1 MSLTRREVGSSNAR
15 KYHPNHFEG
24 TIFNLEFHIE
34 HKLSFKQEDRKKT
47 AAYRQG
53 VKKVYSVNTF
63 CGRYQKYVLAMRKV
77 KKKEET
83 GFPKQGTLY
92 GHLQDWNVI
101 NEDGPLCQGLLY
113 FLFYFDVKS
122 RWLGESPLEKQ
133 FYCRGI
139 FQVIS
144 ILTEDEK

>member
-24 TIFNLEFHIE
+24 TIFNLEFCIE

-63 CGRYQKYVLAMRKV
+63 CGRYQKYVLAMRKE
-77 KKKEET
+77 KKKGRNRISQTRNPVWSPARLECNQWRWT
-83 GFPKQGTLY
+83 TLPRFIVFFILFWCKESLVRRKSL
-92 GHLQDWNVI
+92 GKTV
-101 NEDGPLCQGLLY
+101 LL
-113 FLFYFDVKS
+113 
-122 RWLGESPLEKQ
+122 
-133 FYCRGI
+133 
-139 FQVIS
+139 
-144 ILTEDEK
+144 